1 MSDTSDIGQAVNGK
15 VTTTDLCRVTF
26 LPPVADRLVSALA
39 PQVGE
44 RCLDVGCGSGE
55 VSRLLAER
63 VGHQGDVL
71 GIDGSADLVSRASAE
86 VHGARFEVGDTVSP
100 GPADAGWDL
109 IASAGSL
116 SALDDPVAALAA
128 WRSRLRR
135 RGRLGVATF
144 GPSHETEVAVGG
156 LEDLFRAAGFIEVRT
171 ACTTELGGEAG
182 PLDVRVT
189 TGRQRL

>member
-1 MSDTSDIGQAVNGK
+1 
-15 VTTTDLCRVTF
+15 
-26 LPPVADRLVSALA
+26 VADRLVSVLA
-39 PQVGE
+39 PQTGE
-44 RCLDVGCGSGE
+44 RCLDVGCGAGA

-63 VGHQGDVL
+63 VGQQGEVL
-71 GIDGSADLVSRASAE
+71 GIDGSADLVSAAAAE
-86 VHGARFEVGDTVSP
+86 VAGARFEVGDAVAP

-109 IASAGSL
+109 IASGDAL
-116 SALDDPVAALAA
+116 SSLDDPVAALAA

-144 GPSHETEVAVGG
+144 GPTHETQAAVGS

-171 ACTTELGGEAG
+171 ECTTVGGDG
-182 PLDVRVT
+182 PPLDVRVT